1 MTSTAAA
8 ANYTFTLK
16 VNNATSDI
24 IQFSAKVQ
32 PPSPDTT
39 EAPPPA
45 AAYHWN
51 DPGCRLS
58 FSYALNSNE
67 EVYGVGEQYTVHG
80 LRHRVVPVVT
90 TEQGVGRG
98 LQPVST
104 FVDVGSKLHNA
115 AGNWHT
121 TYTSIPHFLTS
132 DIRSMYINDTRY
144 MELDI
149 GVDDSTKMNITVIVG
164 IGTSQN
170 KNNNNNN
177 NNNNMTTTA
186 PIDWTL
192 SGYIYHGQEP
202 KDLIQQHTSIVGRM
216 SPVAEWVSNTG
227 IVVGWEGGTK
237 KVLELHAQLMAAN
250 ISVAGYWLQDWSGLR
265 IDPFGK
271 R

>member
-1 MTSTAAA
+1 LTLHGLLLLPTTSTTTSTAAA
-8 ANYTFTLK
+8 ANYTFTLA
-16 VNNATSDI
+16 VDNVADDM

-32 PPSPDTT
+32 PPPPDKTAAA
-39 EAPPPA
+39 APAA

-67 EVYGVGEQYTVHG
+67 EVYGVGEQYTILG

-98 LQPVST
+98 LQPVSA

-132 DIRSMYINDTRY
+132 DIRSMYLNDTRY

-149 GVDDSTKMNITVIVG
+149 GVHDKTRINITVIVG
-164 IGTSQN
+164 TGTSQH
-170 KNNNNNN
+170 NNNNHNNHNHNN
-177 NNNNMTTTA
+177 NNHNHHHHHNNNNKTTTTNNHNNHNNHNHNNRTTTA

-192 SGYIYHGQEP
+192 SG
-202 KDLIQQHTSIVGRM
+202 
-216 SPVAEWVSNTG
+216 
-227 IVVGWEGGTK
+227 K
-237 KVLELHAQLMAAN
+237 K
-250 ISVAGYWLQDWSGLR
+250 
-265 IDPFGK
+265 F
-271 R
+271 